1 MTGKE
6 VFEMTEKK
14 GSDKGEN
21 LPPYTGG
28 YFPTSSFY
36 SYIFCFYSFVFML
49 FCPFLSSFFPY
60 SRGYK
65 GALLPYSL
73 ANLFFFFTGEYCIV

>member
-1 MTGKE
+1 VLAMTGKE

-36 SYIFCFYSFVFML
+36 SYIFCFSSFVFYFL
-49 FCPFLSSFFPY
+49 FFSLRRRLPVFTGVIGGSVSPY
-60 SRGYK
+60 SR
-65 GALLPYSL
+65 
-73 ANLFFFFTGEYCIV
+73 